1 MSSNNASIELRR
13 FTDRIKKGLLKTI
26 SAKEMQNIA
35 EFCIA
40 QIKERSRRGFGVR
53 PKNQGGEEKAFKV
66 LSSSYIQQRKRTKLS
81 PFTSPSKSNVT
92 RSGRMLASLRY
103 KTKDGA
109 ARIEPT
115 GNSRDRKDKDGNP
128 VKGIPNQD
136 VAGFLADQGRYFMGL
151 TDKQIKALLKFVDSN
166 IKKIK

>member
-1 MSSNNASIELRR
+1 MSNASAQLKT
-13 FTDRIKKGLLKTI
+13 FTNKIKKGLLKTI
-26 SAKEMQNIA
+26 SAREMQAIA

-40 QIKERSRRGFGVR
+40 QIKERSRRGFGLKSER
-53 PKNQGGEEKAFKV
+53 SGGSESRFPALAKT
-66 LSSSYIQQRKRTKLS
+66 YIEQRKRTKLS
-81 PFTSPSKSNVT
+81 PFTSAGKSNIT

-103 KTKDGA
+103 KTREGA

-115 GNSRDRKDKDGNP
+115 GKSRE
-128 VKGIPNQD
+128 GIPNQD